1 MATRVRRSAQTQPR
15 DLTALGLPAELPA
28 LRNPADRARPD
39 QELAVV
45 RKLYSAQRLTPTRS
59 LRGRQR
65 ERAALSQ
72 LLFDVR
78 SGRSRVLVLRGEP
91 GIGKTALLDDLCARA
106 DDVVVVR
113 GAGVESEI
121 ELAFA
126 GLHHMCSQMIQEKLD
141 LLPLPQR
148 EAIRI
153 AFGENA
159 GGTPN
164 PFLLGLAVLNR
175 LADVAEEQPVL
186 CLVDDAQW
194 LDRATAQTL
203 AFVARRLDAEAVG
216 IVFAVREP
224 VAQFDG
230 LPELVVSGLA
240 PEDARDL
247 LGTALTGPVDQA
259 VRERFIAETHGNPL
273 ALLELSRGL
282 TAAELEDAF
291 DRRDSRGLW
300 RRLEESFQ
308 RRVEGLSM
316 DARMLLLIAAAE
328 PVGDPVLLWRAADLL
343 GVAADAAG
351 ALDESGLLRVGAKVE
366 FRHPLVRSAVYR
378 LAGVAA
384 RRSVHGAL
392 AEVTDAELD
401 PDRQAWHH
409 GLAASGPDERVA
421 VDLERS
427 ADRAKARGGYAAEA
441 AFLERAL
448 TLTADFGRRGAR
460 ALAAARAR
468 LAAGEPRTAR
478 DLLSVAE
485 IGPLDKLGSVQ
496 LEVLRARIAF
506 ALGRGGDAP
515 ALLLKAAKSLEPLDP
530 IGARDTYLDAIS
542 AVWFA
547 GPFARDTHLRDVAM
561 AARGVAWPDTPCTP
575 DLLLRAFATLVLD
588 GYAAGT
594 PLSRQT
600 VAALRHGE
608 FSGRDLGWLVLGTA
622 LAVTRWDEDAWDE
635 LARRDLRLARETGA
649 LDVLPIVL
657 TNRACAHVLAGELA
671 PAVSLAEEIEV
682 VCEATGIPVPP
693 YAAVATA
700 VFGPPD
706 DAFTLIDATVQAA
719 MDRGEG
725 RAVVFIQF
733 QKAILC
739 NALGRYEEA
748 WTAAAAAYENPSFYS
763 TEILSELIESA
774 ARSGYPER
782 AAGALECLR
791 EVASAAGT
799 DWVLGV
805 ETRCR
810 ALLGDGETAE
820 GLYRAS
826 IGHLQRTGRPVEL
839 ARSHLAYGEWLR
851 REGRRIDARQQLR
864 LARQMFDAIGAAAFT
879 DRAAREL
886 AATGETVRKRPGDGG
901 PGGDL
906 TAREAQIARLAADG
920 LSNREIGEQLFI
932 SHRTVGYHLGR
943 VFAKLDVANRAQLH
957 NALDGTRS
965 S

>member
-1 MATRVRRSAQTQPR
+1 VTSAAAT
-15 DLTALGLPAELPA
+15 
-28 LRNPADRARPD
+28 
-39 QELAVV
+39 
-45 RKLYSAQRLTPTRS
+45 S
-59 LRGRQR
+59 LWGRQR

-78 SGRSRVLVLRGEP
+78 SGRSRALVVRGEP

-106 DDVVVVR
+106 GGVVLVR
-113 GAGVESEI
+113 GAGVESEA

-126 GLHHMCSQMIQEKLD
+126 GLHHLCSQMIEGKLD
-141 LLPLPQR
+141 LLPHPQR
-148 EAIRI
+148 DAIRI
-153 AFGENA
+153 AFGECA

-175 LADVAEEQPVL
+175 LADAAEEQPVL

-224 VAQFDG
+224 IEQFDG

-247 LGTALTGPVDQA
+247 LGTALTAPVDQA

-282 TAAELEDAF
+282 TAAELEASF
-291 DRRDSRGLW
+291 GRRDSRGLW

-308 RRVEGLSM
+308 RRVEGLRA

-343 GVAADAAG
+343 GVPRDAAG
-351 ALDESGLLRVGAKVE
+351 SLEESGLLRVGARVE

-378 LAGVAA
+378 LAALRE
-384 RRSVHGAL
+384 RRLVHGAL
-392 AEVTDAELD
+392 AEVTDSELD
-401 PDRQAWHH
+401 PDRRVWHLA
-409 GLAASGPDERVA
+409 LAAQGPDEQVA
-421 VDLERS
+421 GELERS
-427 ADRAKARGGYAAEA
+427 AGRAQARGGYAAEA

-460 ALAAARAR
+460 ALAAARAK
-468 LAAGEPRTAR
+468 LAAGEPRIAR
-478 DLLSVAE
+478 DLLSIAE
-485 IGPLDKLGSVQ
+485 RGPLDKLGSVQ

-530 IGARDTYLDAIS
+530 IGARDTYLDAAS

-547 GPFARDTHLRDVAM
+547 GCFSKDTHLRDVAV
-561 AARGVAWPDTPCTP
+561 AARGVAWPDPPGAP
-575 DLLLRAFATLVLD
+575 DLLLRAFATLILD
-588 GYAAGT
+588 GYAAGA
-594 PLSRQT
+594 PLWQQT

-608 FSGRDLGWLVLGTA
+608 FSSRDLGWLVLGTE

-635 LARRDLRLARETGA
+635 LSQRDLRLARETGA
-649 LDVLPIVL
+649 MDVLPIVL

-671 PAVSLAEEIEV
+671 AAAALAEEIEV
-682 VCEATGIPVPP
+682 VSEATGTPLPP

-700 VFGPPD
+700 VFGQPA
-706 DAFTLIDATVQAA
+706 DALTLIDACLQTA

-725 RAVVFIQF
+725 RAVTFIQF

-739 NALGRYEEA
+739 NALGRYEDA
-748 WTAAAAAYENPSFYS
+748 WTAAAAAYEDPSFYS
-763 TEILSELIESA
+763 TEILNELVESA
-774 ARSGYPER
+774 TRSGCPER
-782 AAGALECLR
+782 AAGALQFQR

-805 ETRCR
+805 EARCR
-810 ALLGDGETAE
+810 ALLGGGETAE

-826 IGHLQRTGRPVEL
+826 IGHLQRTRRPVEL
-839 ARSHLAYGEWLR
+839 ARSHLLYGEWLR

-864 LARQMFDAIGAAAFT
+864 IAREMFDAIGAVAFT

-901 PGGDL
+901 LGSDL
-906 TAREAQIARLAADG
+906 TVREAQIARLAADG

-943 VFAKLDVANRAQLH
+943 VFSKLDVANRAQLH
-957 NALDGTRS
+957 TALDRATS
-965 S
+965 Y

>member
-1 MATRVRRSAQTQPR
+1 MTATA
-15 DLTALGLPAELPA
+15 
-28 LRNPADRARPD
+28 
-39 QELAVV
+39 
-45 RKLYSAQRLTPTRS
+45 TRS

-65 ERAALSQ
+65 ERAALSE

-78 SGRSRVLVLRGEP
+78 SGRSRALVLGGEP

-106 DDVVVVR
+106 DDVVLVR
-113 GAGVESEI
+113 GAGVESEA

-126 GLHHMCSQMIQEKLD
+126 GLHHLCSQMIEEKLD
-141 LLPLPQR
+141 LLPDPQR
-148 EAIRI
+148 DAIRI
-153 AFGENA
+153 AFGESS

-175 LADVAEEQPVL
+175 LADVAAEKPVL

-203 AFVARRLDAEAVG
+203 GFVARRLDAEAVG

-224 VAQFDG
+224 IEQFDG

-247 LGTALTGPVDQA
+247 LGTALTAPVDQA
-259 VRERFIAETHGNPL
+259 VRERFIAETRGNPL
-273 ALLELSRGL
+273 ALLELSCGL

-308 RRVEGLSM
+308 RRVDGMSA
-316 DARMLLLIAAAE
+316 DARMLLLIAAGE
-328 PVGDPVLLWRAADLL
+328 PVGDPVLLWRVADRL
-343 GVAADAAG
+343 GVSRDAAG
-351 ALDESGLLRVGAKVE
+351 SLGESGLLQVGAKVE

-378 LAGVAA
+378 CAALGA

-392 AEVTDAELD
+392 AEVTDPELD
-401 PDRQAWHH
+401 PDRRAWHLA
-409 GLAASGPDERVA
+409 LAASGPDEQVA
-421 VDLERS
+421 GELERS
-427 ADRAKARGGYAAEA
+427 ADRARARGGYAAEA

-448 TLTADFGRRGAR
+448 TLTADFDRRGAR

-468 LAAGEPRTAR
+468 LATGEPRTAR
-478 DLLSVAE
+478 DLLSIAE
-485 IGPLDKLGSVQ
+485 RGPLDKLGCVQ
-496 LEVLRARIAF
+496 LAVLRARIAF

-530 IGARDTYLDAIS
+530 IGARDTYLDAAS

-547 GPFARDTHLRDVAM
+547 GRFATDTQLRDVAL
-561 AARGVAWPDTPCTP
+561 AARGVALPDPPGAP
-575 DLLLRAFATLVLD
+575 DLLLTTFATLILD

-594 PLSRQT
+594 PWWQQT
-600 VAALRHGE
+600 MAALRHGE
-608 FSGRDLGWLVLGTA
+608 FSSRDLGWLVLGTE
-622 LAVTRWDEDAWDE
+622 LAVTRWDEEAWDE
-635 LARRDLRLARETGA
+635 LSQRDLRLARQTGA

-657 TNRACAHVLAGELA
+657 TNRACAHALTGELVA
-671 PAVSLAEEIEV
+671 AASLVEEIEV
-682 VCEATGIPVPP
+682 ACEATGIPVPP

-700 VFGPPD
+700 VFGPPA
-706 DAFTLIDATVQAA
+706 DAFTLIDASLASA

-725 RAVVFIQF
+725 RAVSFIQF

-739 NALGRYEEA
+739 NALGRYEDA
-748 WTAAAAAYENPSFYS
+748 WTAAASAYEDPSFCS
-763 TEILSELIESA
+763 TEILNELIESA
-774 ARSGYPER
+774 ARSGCRER
-782 AAGALECLR
+782 AAGALEYQR

-805 ETRCR
+805 EARCR
-810 ALLGDGETAE
+810 ALAGDGQTAE

-826 IGHLQRTGRPVEL
+826 IGHLQRTRRPVEL
-839 ARSHLAYGEWLR
+839 ARSHLVYGEWLR

-864 LARQMFDAIGAAAFT
+864 TAREMFDAIGAVAFT

-886 AATGETVRKRPGDGG
+886 AATGETVRKLPRE
-901 PGGDL
+901 GDL
-906 TAREAQIARLAADG
+906 GSDLTVREAQIARLAADG

-932 SHRTVGYHLGR
+932 SHRTVGYHLGK
-943 VFAKLDVANRAQLH
+943 VFSKLDVANRAQLH
-957 NALDGTRS
+957 NALDWARS